1 MNKNDFFN
9 FTDDSCGIKSG
20 LFLIG
25 LLLIGIIIW
34 NLLGLSGGRGG
45 GETCEKRNN
54 DCNRQP
60 KQLILGLER
69 IFKRKIRP

>member
-45 GETCEKRNN
+45 NPQEGYRDEYQYE
-54 DCNRQP
+54 
-60 KQLILGLER
+60 
-69 IFKRKIRP
+69 